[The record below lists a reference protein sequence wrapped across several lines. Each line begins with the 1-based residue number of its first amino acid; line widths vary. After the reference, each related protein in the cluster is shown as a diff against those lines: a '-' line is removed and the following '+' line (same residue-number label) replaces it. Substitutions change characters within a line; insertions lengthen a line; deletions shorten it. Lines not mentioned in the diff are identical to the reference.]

1 MPLDA
6 LGLALAAAVLH
17 ALWNLLLAGA
27 RDREGSAACALVC
40 AVVLFAP
47 VAAATWRVEPAA
59 WPFIAASA
67 ALEVVYVVV
76 LITAYGRADLSLVYP
91 VSRGLAPVL
100 VLLASVAFLGFGT
113 SAGEVVGV
121 GLVACGI
128 VVVRGGSGSSSSA
141 RARSGLLLAI
151 LLGCLI
157 ATYTLVDRYGVR
169 HANPLSYVELIL
181 IGPAVVYTLIVG
193 PRRARAAFG
202 RRPVVA
208 GASMLGAYGLTL
220 AALRLASAAS
230 VAAVRE
236 SSVVIAVLLAAPM
249 LREPVGSRRVA
260 GAVLVV
266 TGIALIAIL

>member
-6 LGLALAAAVLH
+6 LGLALAAAALH
-17 ALWNLLLAGA
+17 ALWNLILAGSK
-27 RDREGSAACALVC
+27 DTEGAAAAALPC

-47 VAAATWRVEPAA
+47 VAAATWRVESAA
-59 WPFIAASA
+59 WPFIAGSSV
-67 ALEVVYVVV
+67 LEIAYVVV
-76 LITAYGRADLSLVYP
+76 LMSAYKRADLSLVYP

-100 VLLASVAFLGFGT
+100 VLAASVAFLGFGS
-113 SAGEVVGV
+113 SAGEVAGVALVG
-121 GLVACGI
+121 GGI
-128 VVVRGGSGSSSSA
+128 VLVRRPGGSA
-141 RARSGLLLAI
+141 QAKAMLLAVVVA
-151 LLGCLI
+151 CLI

-181 IGPAVVYTLIVG
+181 IGPALAYPALVG
-193 PRRARAAFG
+193 PARARAAL
-202 RRPVVA
+202 RTRALVA

-236 SSVVIAVLLAAPM
+236 SSVVIAVVLAAPV
-249 LREPVGSRRVA
+249 LRERVGPRRLA

-266 TGIALIAIL
+266 AGIALIAVF

>member
-17 ALWNLLLAGA
+17 ALWNLLLASA
-27 RDREGSAACALVC
+27 RDREGSAGAALVC

-59 WPFIAASA
+59 WPFIAVSA
-67 ALEVVYVVV
+67 ALEIVYVVV

-91 VSRGLAPVL
+91 VSRGLAPVFVL
-100 VLLASVAFLGFGT
+100 VASVAFLGFGS

-121 GLVACGI
+121 GLVGLGI
-128 VVVRGGSGSSSSA
+128 VLVRQGSSAA
-141 RARSGLLLAI
+141 RSRSGLLLAV

-181 IGPAVVYTLIVG
+181 IGPAIAYPLLVG

-202 RRPVVA
+202 RRSVVA

-236 SSVVIAVLLAAPM
+236 SSVVIAVVLAAPV
-249 LREPVGSRRVA
+249 LREPVGPRRLA

-266 TGIALIAIL
+266 AGIALIAAF

>member
-17 ALWNLLLAGA
+17 ALWNLILAGSK
-27 RDREGSAACALVC
+27 DTEGAAAAALPC

-47 VAAATWRVEPAA
+47 VAAATWRVESAA
-59 WPFIAASA
+59 WPFIAGSS
-67 ALEVVYVVV
+67 ALEIAYVVV
-76 LITAYGRADLSLVYP
+76 LMSAYKRADLSLVYP

-100 VLLASVAFLGFGT
+100 VLAASVAFLGFGS
-113 SAGEVVGV
+113 SAGEVVGIALV
-121 GLVACGI
+121 GGGIVLVRKTGGSAQASGLALAVLVACF
-128 VVVRGGSGSSSSA
+128 
-141 RARSGLLLAI
+141 
-151 LLGCLI
+151 I

-181 IGPAVVYTLIVG
+181 IGPAIAYPLFVG
-193 PRRARAAFG
+193 PRRARAAL
-202 RRPVVA
+202 RAPSLLA

-236 SSVVIAVLLAAPM
+236 SSVVIAVVFAAPV
-249 LREPVGSRRVA
+249 LREPVGPRRLV
-260 GAVLVV
+260 GAALVV
-266 TGIALIAIL
+266 AGIALIAVF